1 METALDLDAL
11 RVLAYVGHAWK
22 RRRNFMVITVID
34 GKISVPFWVVDIDS
48 FRRWTDCD
56 DFPEKGQ
63 VWWLRGEVWADM
75 SKEQIFSHLG
85 IKREYYY
92 VLTGIVKSAQS
103 GLFLPDGLLLS
114 NFAADISG
122 NPDAT
127 FITNET
133 LRSDRIRL
141 LEGKEG
147 GYVEIQG
154 SPDMVLEIVSD
165 SSEQKDLVLLKQAY
179 WDAGIREYWI
189 VDVRAGKLQFDIL
202 HSAAK
207 GFAKRRK
214 KAGWVDSEVCHKA
227 FRLAKSMNAL
237 GHPEF
242 TLETR

>member
-1 METALDLDAL
+1 
-11 RVLAYVGHAWK
+11 
-22 RRRNFMVITVID
+22 MVVTVID

-48 FRRWTDCD
+48 FRRWTDMD

-63 VWWLRGEVWADM
+63 VWWLCGEVWADM

-85 IKREYYY
+85 VKREYYY

-133 LRSDRIRL
+133 LKSDRIRL
-141 LEGKEG
+141 IERKEG
-147 GYVEIQG
+147 GYVELQG

-165 SSEQKDLVLLKQAY
+165 SSEKKDLFLLRQAY
-179 WDAGIREYWI
+179 WEAGVREYWI
-189 VDVRAGKLQFDIL
+189 VDARAGKLQFDVL
-202 HSAAK
+202 HYTSKGYAK
-207 GFAKRRK
+207 SRK
-214 KAGWVDSEVCHKA
+214 KAGWVRSEV
-227 FRLAKSMNAL
+227 FAKSFHLTRSTNAL
-237 GHPEF
+237 GHPEY